1 MAYSAAIAY
10 ENPGVNWNIQA
21 PAFATNAEAENYAL
35 SIVDRS
41 SLVADYK
48 TVERTVP
55 ITHMYTGK
63 LIYWGGNERLSTTER
78 CA

>member
-1 MAYSAAIAY
+1 MAFSAAIAY

-21 PAFATNAEAENYAL
+21 PAFSSIEEAEDYAL

-48 TVERTVP
+48 AVERTVP
-55 ITHMYTGK
+55 ITHAYTGK
-63 LIYWGGNERLSTTER
+63 LVYRGGNERLSETKWV
-78 CA
+78 A

>member
-10 ENPGVNWNIQA
+10 EYRGVNWHIQA
-21 PAFATNAEAENYAL
+21 PAFATDIEAENYAL

-55 ITHMYTGK
+55 ITYMYTNK
-63 LIYWGGNERLSTTER
+63 LIYWDGNERLSTTER